1 MPGTRPGMMECVF
14 RTQAKEYSVLLLFTI
29 FLCSKSL
36 GLHRQM
42 HLVLE
47 RGIAIGGEQSSVIG
61 NRFAQRLDPGAVAFD
76 EIRQHMSM
84 DDIFQIGMTGSQPIA
99 GMTDA
104 KPYPLII
111 VAD

>member
-1 MPGTRPGMMECVF
+1 MDRRIKSAMTRRALISAVVVVVE
-14 RTQAKEYSVLLLFTI
+14 
-29 FLCSKSL
+29 KSL

-47 RGIAIGGEQSSVIG
+47 RGIAVRGEQCGVIG

-84 DDIFQIGMTGSQPIA
+84 DDIFQTGMTGSQPIA

-104 KPYPLII
+104 EPYPLII
-111 VAD
+111 VTDMR